1 MEMLKAL
8 KVWCFERMQKV
19 QPEKGEEYN
28 RGYSELVFR
37 IIVIWCLYV
46 PQGILQQIFIS
57 PDDLGFN
64 IFWIITALGLVVVSI
79 VGVSA
84 FILSTIIDTILN
96 YTIKKTYKEKIF
108 WILAIFILEWMMW
121 VDKMFDLQAPF

>member
-57 PDDLGFN
+57 PDDL
-64 IFWIITALGLVVVSI
+64 V
-79 VGVSA
+79 
-84 FILSTIIDTILN
+84 
-96 YTIKKTYKEKIF
+96 
-108 WILAIFILEWMMW
+108 
-121 VDKMFDLQAPF
+121 

>member
-1 MEMLKAL
+1 MLKAL
-8 KVWCFERMQKV
+8 KVWCFERIQKV